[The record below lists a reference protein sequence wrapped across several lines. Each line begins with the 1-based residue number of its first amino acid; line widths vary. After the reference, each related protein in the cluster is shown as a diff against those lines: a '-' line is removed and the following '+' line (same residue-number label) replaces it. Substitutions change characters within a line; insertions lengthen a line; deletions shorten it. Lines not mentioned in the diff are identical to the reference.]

1 MMRTAD
7 MKRRGWS
14 EFLIGLLLGWPD
26 AITEQNYSGRLGQ
39 TRWYQR
45 RRVIAAEA
53 TADFKRGAQPC
64 RPQLYKKPKRPKPG
78 EDPLV
83 KEQRL
88 VKQRHALL
96 NLPQAHATQGRLLL
110 ARALRGEV

>member
-1 MMRTAD
+1 MTRKAVPAGMIRTAD

-78 EDPLV
+78 EDR
-83 KEQRL
+83 QRATASEATSRAVEL
-88 VKQRHALL
+88 AAGTRHAR
-96 NLPQAHATQGRLLL
+96 PIASS
-110 ARALRGEV
+110 